1 MSAAESREEELVH
14 ELCAHLRRHVLA
26 AGAACDADTPLA
38 SVGIDSM
45 ALLELVLLLERR
57 HGLVIDE
64 NDLLPQHLST
74 VRAMVRRALQSAK

>member
-1 MSAAESREEELVH
+1 
-14 ELCAHLRRHVLA
+14 
-26 AGAACDADTPLA
+26 
-38 SVGIDSM
+38 M